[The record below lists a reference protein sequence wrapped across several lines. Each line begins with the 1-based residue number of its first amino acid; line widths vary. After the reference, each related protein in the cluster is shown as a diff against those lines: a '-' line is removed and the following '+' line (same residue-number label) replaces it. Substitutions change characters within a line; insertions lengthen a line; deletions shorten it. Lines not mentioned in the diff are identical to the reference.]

1 MATITLFQSGDVLA
15 LGAHY
20 GGIVSFSDTQ
30 YGVSDGSNSAIF
42 FGDFVFTPEG
52 TLTSGTTTAIDFF
65 VSGIQTAAVQ
75 DASIDAFAL
84 DEALRLGN
92 AAAAVELLLQAADT
106 LFASDG
112 NTTLRG
118 YAGNDEL
125 NGGAGNDVLE
135 GGDDDDVLS
144 GGVGADQLFG
154 GAGSDVLLG
163 GAGADVLYG
172 GDGIDFV
179 SYADSSVGVTAW
191 LGAGYAIDGGG
202 AQDILFQIEG
212 VIGSD
217 HADVINGVL
226 GVANVLQGGGGDD
239 YIDFERQDTINGG
252 SGTDR
257 AVAFGAF
264 GTPGVNIDLGAAS
277 IEWLWGSDG
286 DDVANGASATVTLTV
301 FGFRGNDV
309 ITGGTAADQIYGME
323 GADTL
328 IGGDGDDW
336 LYVDS
341 ADVAGGSIQGNA
353 GSDRIA
359 SLDGSALS
367 LDLAVSTVE
376 WVWASNHADNLD
388 GTSQTQSLVLFG
400 FDGADTLRGGSAADN
415 LYGQAGA
422 DAMYGGAGN
431 DVLYFDSDDTVVDGG
446 ADFDTAQVL
455 DYTGVG
461 VALDLTARQIEV
473 VHGSNQADT
482 LDATNAAWAVYMNG
496 YGGDD
501 VLTGGDGADNIYGGS
516 GADTIAG
523 GEGNDFLDAGGG
535 TEIDILQVVGNQADY
550 LLHYVSGA
558 LASVQ
563 DLVGGRD
570 GWDNV
575 VGFERIQFADN
586 LLVI

>member
-1 MATITLFQSGDVLA
+1 MATITLLQSGDVLA
-15 LGAHY
+15 LGAYY
-20 GGIVSFSDTQ
+20 GDIVSFSETQ
-30 YGVSDGSNSAIF
+30 YAVASSGGSAIF
-42 FGDFVFTPEG
+42 FGDFVFTPDG
-52 TLTSGTTTAIDFF
+52 TLSGGTTSAIDVF
-65 VSGIQTAAVQ
+65 VGGTQIASVQ
-75 DASIDAFAL
+75 DASVDAILL
-84 DEALRLGN
+84 DEALRLGD
-92 AAAAVELLLQAADT
+92 AASAVELLLGSADT
-106 LFASDG
+106 IFASDA
-112 NTTLRG
+112 NSTLRG
-118 YAGNDEL
+118 FGGNDEL
-125 NGGAGNDVLE
+125 SGGAGNDVLE
-135 GGDDDDVLS
+135 GGDDEDVLI
-144 GGVGADQLFG
+144 GGAGADQFFG
-154 GAGSDVLLG
+154 GAGSDVLIG
-163 GAGADVLYG
+163 GAGTDVLYG
-172 GDGIDFV
+172 GDGFDFV
-179 SYADSSVGVTAW
+179 SYSGSATGVTAW
-191 LGAGYAIDGGG
+191 LGAGFGIDDGGD
-202 AQDILFQIEG
+202 QDILFEIEG

-226 GVANVLQGGGGDD
+226 GVANILQGGGGDD
-239 YIDFERQDTINGG
+239 YIDFERLDTISGG

-286 DDVANGASATVTLTV
+286 DDVANGASATVTLTA

-309 ITGGTAADQIYGME
+309 ITGGTAADQLYGME
-323 GADTL
+323 GTDTL

-388 GTSQTQSLVLFG
+388 GTSQTQALVLFG
-400 FDGADTLRGGSAADN
+400 FDGADTLRGGSAADS

-461 VALDLTARQIEV
+461 VALDLTTRQIEV

-501 VLTGGDGADNIYGGS
+501 VLNGGDGADNIYGGS

-523 GEGNDFLDAGGG
+523 GGGNDFLDAGGG
-535 TEIDILQVVGNQADY
+535 AEIDILQVVGNQADY

-575 VGFERIQFADN
+575 VGFERVQFADN

>member
-1 MATITLFQSGDVLA
+1 MATITLFQSADVLA

-30 YGVSDGSNSAIF
+30 YGISDGSNSAIF
-42 FGDFVFTPEG
+42 FGDFGFTPDG
-52 TLTSGTTTAIDFF
+52 TLTGGTIAAIDVFS
-65 VSGIQTAAVQ
+65 SGAQIAAVQ
-75 DASIDAFAL
+75 DASVDAILL
-84 DEALRLGN
+84 DEALRLGD
-92 AAAAVELLLQAADT
+92 AALAAELLLQSADI
-106 LFASDG
+106 LIASDG

-118 YAGNDEL
+118 YAGDDEL
-125 NGGAGNDVLE
+125 NGGAGNDLLE
-135 GGDDDDVLS
+135 GGDNDDVLS
-144 GGVGADQLFG
+144 GGAGADQLYG

-163 GAGADVLYG
+163 GAGSDILYG
-172 GDGIDFV
+172 GEAVDFV
-179 SYADSSVGVTAW
+179 SYAGSSTGVTAW
-191 LGAGYAIDGGG
+191 LGAGYAIDDGG
-202 AQDILFQIEG
+202 AQDILFQIEA

-217 HADVINGVL
+217 HADVIGGVL
-226 GVANVLQGGGGDD
+226 GVANILQGGGGDD
-239 YIDFERQDTINGG
+239 YIDFEPLDTISGG
-252 SGTDR
+252 AGTDR
-257 AVAFGAF
+257 AVAFAAF
-264 GTPGVNIDLGAAS
+264 GTTGVNINLGAAG

-286 DDVANGASATVTLTV
+286 DDVVNGTSAIVTLTV

-309 ITGGTAADQIYGME
+309 ISGGAAGDQLYGME

-328 IGGDGDDW
+328 IGGDGEDW
-336 LYVDS
+336 LYVDG
-341 ADVAGGSIQGNA
+341 ADVVGGSIQGNA
-353 GSDRIA
+353 GSDRVA

-367 LDLAVSTVE
+367 LDLGASTVE

-388 GTSQTQSLVLFG
+388 GTSQTQALVLFG

-422 DAMYGGAGN
+422 DGMYGGDGD
-431 DVLYFDSDDTVVDGG
+431 DVLYFDSDDTIVDGG
-446 ADFDTAQVL
+446 AGFDTAQVL
-455 DYTGVG
+455 DYTGLG

-473 VHGSNQADT
+473 VHGSNQSDN

-535 TEIDILQVVGNQADY
+535 AEIDILQVSGNQADY

-558 LASVQ
+558 LSSVQ

-586 LLVI
+586 LQVL